1 MDLNNSVLYIK
12 ARAAGKTRLKHVT
25 QASSRLLL
33 ESGAGGVTS
42 SPCRDN
48 EGFNSKVGV
57 HGCRI

>member
-12 ARAAGKTRLKHVT
+12 ARAAGKTRLEHVT

-42 SPCRDN
+42 SCRDN
-48 EGFNSKVGV
+48 EGFNSKVGA
-57 HGCRI
+57 HRCRI